1 MVEENTDVNGNE
13 EKDKDAE
20 VPDNAATS
28 NIESHEDK
36 VDEKEID
43 GDKSDTKG
51 KDNDKKEEKNANK
64 KKYANWPIKD
74 VKETHDNDV
83 LYGRGGGTNH
93 HPGNKRYRKM
103 VEERKLDYVN
113 SKRLDKPLVAL
124 EIIKFWRSQEPP
136 GRFLKLD
143 EKSGLWQ
150 DVGDKKAR
158 EKTSQALRERAPE
171 IRRKQEEE
179 EMIKAGKDPN
189 TIKKTSAENKN
200 KSIRFDK
207 KTKDQQG
214 RSALH
219 RAHTLGDEYLTP
231 GEKVSLDG
239 FTWDP
244 AQFDQMSY
252 PSGGSVPEA
261 QYPAGRHTSY
271 GSQGAM
277 PPQFPPSRD
286 GSRVVPPPGVD
297 VYSNIP
303 PEERQQSFGSTSSW
317 ARLPSG
323 GAPPPPPYGG
333 SPYQMRSGSFS
344 NMSRDHSL
352 SYNPLH
358 DASISTPANQI
369 AFERGGSGYW
379 SSNGNPSNL
388 PPPPQHG
395 MPPSYNSS
403 SGSTRYVSGGNRS
416 DEPPIPKSQQAP
428 YSLDPAL
435 AKNWSAQPQDY
446 EKVAGMFE
454 EGGMSKSWTTE
465 IDPNGQLPTDNQ
477 TSNIRASNSGLP
489 RPDIVKRMT
498 SNQNED
504 LETKPDLQPGRSVK
518 RAALNRDNSMAS
530 NRLKEQYAPT
540 ATSGSLKKPAVLDS
554 EMRSLSISTEQISL
568 DAIDP
573 TDQSTSTVKPNPLSQ
588 GGRTSTIDKIAIDLL
603 AEDPSLAEAA
613 LQGESIS
620 SETLSRPPA
629 IRTEGR
635 MTTSEYLDLV
645 NEPLGQ
651 DDDGGMNRAEWLQP

>member
-1 MVEENTDVNGNE
+1 MAEENVEVNEDG
-13 EKDKDAE
+13 EKKNGPTASDAT
-20 VPDNAATS
+20 AACGV
-28 NIESHEDK
+28 ESMEDK
-36 VDEKEID
+36 EA
-43 GDKSDTKG
+43 GNKSDGEKCEIKG
-51 KDNDKKEEKNANK
+51 EDINKKEEKSENK
-64 KKYANWPIKD
+64 KKYANWPLKD

-93 HPGNKRYRKM
+93 HPGNKLYRKM
-103 VEERKLDYVN
+103 VEDRKLDYVN

-179 EMIKAGKDPN
+179 EMVKSGKDPN
-189 TIKKTSAENKN
+189 ANKKSSTEKN

-207 KTKDQQG
+207 KTKEQ
-214 RSALH
+214 RERAPLH
-219 RAHTLGDEYLTP
+219 RAHTLGEEYLTP

-244 AQFDQMSY
+244 SQFDQSAY
-252 PSGGSVPEA
+252 PPGGNASTA
-261 QYPAGRHTSY
+261 HYPAGRHTSY

-286 GSRVVPPPGVD
+286 GSRVVPPSSVD
-297 VYSNIP
+297 LYPNIP

-317 ARLPSG
+317 ARIPSN

-333 SPYQMRSGSFS
+333 SPYQMRSGSFG

-352 SYNPLH
+352 SYNPLR
-358 DASISTPANQI
+358 DASLSAPANQL

-388 PPPPQHG
+388 PPPPQQG
-395 MPPSYNSS
+395 MPPVYSNS
-403 SGSTRYVSGGNRS
+403 SGSSRYMSGPNRG
-416 DEPPIPKSQQAP
+416 DEPPIPKSQQAAP
-428 YSLDPAL
+428 YSLDPDL

-454 EGGMSKSWTTE
+454 EGMSKSWSTG
-465 IDPNGQLPTDNQ
+465 IAMDNQ
-477 TSNIRASNSGLP
+477 TSNIRESDPVLP

-530 NRLKEQYAPT
+530 NRLKEQYPPT
-540 ATSGSLKKPAVLDS
+540 STSGSLKKPVVLDS

-568 DAIDP
+568 DAMNAIDHS
-573 TDQSTSTVKPNPLSQ
+573 TSTSTVKPNPLSQ
-588 GGRTSTIDKIAIDLL
+588 GERTSTIDKIAMDLL
-603 AEDPSLAEAA
+603 AADPSLAEAA
-613 LQGESIS
+613 LNGESTS
-620 SETLSRPPA
+620 SENLCRPPA

-635 MTTSEYLDLV
+635 MRTAEYLDLI

-651 DDDGGMNRAEWLQP
+651 DDDGMNRAEWLQP